1 MSLTK
6 QKLLCGS
13 ITALFLIL
21 AVSPVC
27 FAQDDASYVNAMPHL
42 RLGAGARSIGL
53 GGAFTAIAE
62 DATATV
68 WNPAGLGSSA
78 DLSLNFSTQRLSLDR
93 SHNFIAI
100 TKMLGD
106 YGSIGIAATN
116 FGVSDY
122 DLYDAAG
129 VHGGTAD
136 YSSNAYSLS
145 YGIAFGNFNIGL
157 TGRMLADSFGVDDVD
172 NQSGFGGVDIGLM
185 GHALHI
191 DVAERMMGQA
201 LHTHSSEMSDGNIQV
216 PTFHYGIVAKYLG
229 SSFGEAGATIPMV
242 INAGVAYDLYMGN
255 VVTFA
260 ADIEHEFVNLERSAF
275 SMRGGVEYTIITS
288 KSTEFSLRAGMRA
301 SRDARNLFG
310 GFGVNIAGLQVDYA
324 IQDSLETEIEGA
336 GTTQF
341 VSVSYEF

>member
-1 MSLTK
+1 MA
-6 QKLLCGS
+6 
-13 ITALFLIL
+13 ALFLIL
-21 AVSPVC
+21 AVSSIS
-27 FAQDDASYVNAMPHL
+27 FAQDDADTSYNNLMPHL

-78 DLSLNFSTQRLSLDR
+78 DLSLNISTQRLSHDR
-93 SHNFIAI
+93 SHNFIAL
-100 TKMLGD
+100 TKMLGN
-106 YGSIGIAATN
+106 YGSIGFAATN
-116 FGVSDY
+116 FGVSEY
-122 DLYDAAG
+122 DIRDAAG
-129 VHGGTAD
+129 EYGGTAD

-145 YGIAFGNFNIGL
+145 YGIAFGNLNVGL
-157 TGRMLADSFGVDDVD
+157 TGRMLTDSFGVDDVD

-191 DVAERMMGQA
+191 DVAERMKGQA
-201 LHTHSSEMSDGNIQV
+201 LHTHSNEMSDGNILV

-229 SSFGEAGATIPMV
+229 SSFGDGGATIPMV

-255 VVTFA
+255 IVTFA
-260 ADIEHEFVNLERSAF
+260 VDLEQEYVNLDNHEAGAVSF
-275 SMRGGVEYTIITS
+275 RGSEFNLRTGIEYTIITN
-288 KSTEFSLRAGMRA
+288 KSTDFSLRAGMRT
-301 SRDARNLFG
+301 SSDNQSIFG

-324 IQDSLETEIEGA
+324 IQDDLENEINDA

>member
-1 MSLTK
+1 MSITK
-6 QKLLCGS
+6 QRLLCGV
-13 ITALFLIL
+13 IPVLLLIL

-27 FAQDDASYVNAMPHL
+27 FAQDGGYVNAEPHL

-93 SHNFIAI
+93 NHNFIAL
-100 TKMLGD
+100 TKMLGS
-106 YGSIGIAATN
+106 YGAIGLAATN
-116 FGVSDY
+116 FSVDDIPIHTDADGVEDGARFSRS
-122 DLYDAAG
+122 
-129 VHGGTAD
+129 V
-136 YSSNAYSLS
+136 NAYSLS
-145 YGIAFGNFNIGL
+145 YGIAVGHFNIGL
-157 TGRMLADSFGVDDVD
+157 TGRMLMDNFGVESVE

-191 DVAERMMGQA
+191 DVDENQ
-201 LHTHSSEMSDGNIQV
+201 T

-229 SSFGEAGATIPMV
+229 ASLGEGTVPMV
-242 INAGVAYDLYMGN
+242 VDVGVAYDLYMGN
-255 VVTFA
+255 VVTFS
-260 ADIEHEFVNLERSAF
+260 ADIEQEFVNLDESPF
-275 SMRGGVEYTIITS
+275 SMRAGVEYTILTN
-288 KSTEFSLRAGMRA
+288 KSTEFALRAGIRA
-301 SRDARNLFG
+301 SRDNQNLFG

-324 IQDSLETEIEGA
+324 IQDGMASEIDGV
-336 GTTQF
+336 GSTHY